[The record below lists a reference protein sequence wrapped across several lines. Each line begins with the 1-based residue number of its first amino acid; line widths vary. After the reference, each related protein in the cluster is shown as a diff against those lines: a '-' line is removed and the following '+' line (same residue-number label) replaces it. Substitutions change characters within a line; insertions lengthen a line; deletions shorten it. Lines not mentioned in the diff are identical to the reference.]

1 MTTEDPKCIAMPQA
15 QRISQVGAGQS
26 SKISLRVF
34 NRILNVPGC
43 FERIYISWR
52 PWGWIIDI
60 YILNQANFWKRIIN
74 SQENNIVRKQ
84 KNSSGSWPIIFCP
97 LSITMLPPSLLHL
110 QLRICFA
117 LFQTV
122 IQPFLPIYTF

>member
-52 PWGWIIDI
+52 PWG
-60 YILNQANFWKRIIN
+60 
-74 SQENNIVRKQ
+74 
-84 KNSSGSWPIIFCP
+84 
-97 LSITMLPPSLLHL
+97 
-110 QLRICFA
+110 
-117 LFQTV
+117 
-122 IQPFLPIYTF
+122 